1 MIKSG
6 LLQVKSKGKLFSRV
20 LPYSIE
26 NQNFYINF
34 GNAKFGGNF
43 KLIWG
48 ATLGHNF
55 EVSVMKLHEKE
66 AVSRRTWIPTQP
78 WLKN

>member
-6 LLQVKSKGKLFSRV
+6 LLQVKSKGKLLSRV
-20 LPYSIE
+20 LLYSIE
-26 NQNFYINF
+26 NQNFYTNF
-34 GNAKFGGNF
+34 GNTKFGGNF
-43 KLIWG
+43 TLIWV

-55 EVSVMKLHEKE
+55 EVSVMKLHEKG
-66 AVSRRTWIPTQP
+66 AVSRGTWIPSQP